1 MICKETNKQQQ
12 KQQKQQQHHQQQQQ
26 TTTSIKY
33 CHTETMSFEWHSHAH
48 CLRMDLNKITF
59 PGTFFISPHSY
70 IMGTILIWK
79 KILDFTGNFL
89 ENSKFVNE

>member
-33 CHTETMSFEWHSHAH
+33 CLTETMSFEWHGH
-48 CLRMDLNKITF
+48 C
-59 PGTFFISPHSY
+59 
-70 IMGTILIWK
+70 
-79 KILDFTGNFL
+79 
-89 ENSKFVNE
+89 

>member
-33 CHTETMSFEWHSHAH
+33 CHTETMSFEWHGH
-48 CLRMDLNKITF
+48 C
-59 PGTFFISPHSY
+59 
-70 IMGTILIWK
+70 
-79 KILDFTGNFL
+79 
-89 ENSKFVNE
+89 